1 METMAIGP
9 WKARTYGERADGI
22 VRAGD
27 RQVRVTLRRQV
38 QAPEDEHYYIMANGW
53 TAGKSSMRTPALAAV
68 AMGNTAVTFEYTN
81 TKAKEALASNVEDL
95 TRVIEAL
102 PARSK
107 HSAIGLSM
115 GGAVLTMAM
124 EAVGDQVDK
133 ATLVA
138 PGRFLRSDYYTP
150 RVIGE
155 RLLAE
160 SLEIKNLRGN
170 LRSGLHLLGGGI
182 VNCARRP
189 QAIRA
194 EFLEL
199 LSGNVHD
206 ELVRVKQQ
214 SDSPFVR
221 FMYGLQDEL
230 LPAYAQVESISG
242 LPFDDVVA
250 YEGGHARLAYDPT
263 LSYDILELDNPALAA

>member
-1 METMAIGP
+1 MTIGP
-9 WKARTYGERADGI
+9 WKAREYGERADGL
-22 VRAGD
+22 VTATD
-27 RQVRVTLRRQV
+27 RKIRVTLRRPGRQ
-38 QAPEDEHYYIMANGW
+38 DDNDHYYVMANGW

-68 AMGNTAVTFEYTN
+68 ASGNTAVTFEYTN
-81 TKAKEALASNVEDL
+81 TSAKGALASNVEDL

-102 PARSK
+102 PRNSR

-115 GGAVLTMAM
+115 GGAVLTMAL
-124 EAVGDQVDK
+124 ESTGDRIDK

-138 PGRFLRSDYYTP
+138 PGRFLQTDYYTP

-155 RLLAE
+155 RLIAE
-160 SLEIKNLRGN
+160 TLEIKQLRGN

-194 EFLEL
+194 ELREL
-199 LSGNVHD
+199 LSGNVHE
-206 ELVRVKQQ
+206 ELRRVKQQ
-214 SDSPFVR
+214 SNAPFIR

-230 LPAYAQVESISG
+230 LPAYAQIESIQG
-242 LPFDDVVA
+242 LPFDEVVA
-250 YEGGHARLAYDPT
+250 YEGGHARLAYDQT
-263 LSYDILELDNPALAA
+263 LSHEILELDHPALAA